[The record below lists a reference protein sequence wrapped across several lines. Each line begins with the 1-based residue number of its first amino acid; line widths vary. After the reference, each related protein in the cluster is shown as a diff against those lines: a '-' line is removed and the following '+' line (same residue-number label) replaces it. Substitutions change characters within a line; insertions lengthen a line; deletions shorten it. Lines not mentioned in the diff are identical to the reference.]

1 MDNQSKRIADL
12 VCELIGAMKVEL
24 TPKGLQV
31 EDLLG
36 LVDEGIAPYKEEM
49 SERITGV
56 YTSVIELSESLV
68 TLQESVREID
78 TDDLESRISDLESA
92 DEPDIEDEVEKH
104 LSSWKFKTQ
113 LSEVVDEAIDKTE
126 MASDIKEDIKD
137 DISWLID
144 DDDFRRNVQLIVQA
158 EIKNAL
164 EVLVAHWEDN

>member
-12 VCELIGAMKVEL
+12 VLELLGAIKADM

-49 SERITGV
+49 SERITGI
-56 YTSVIELSESLV
+56 YTSVIELSESV
-68 TLQESVREID
+68 QTLQGDVREID
-78 TDDLESRISDLESA
+78 TDDLESRISDLEDA
-92 DEPDIEDEVEKH
+92 DAPDIEDEVEKH

-126 MASDIKEDIKD
+126 MADDIKSDIKD

-144 DDDFRRNVQLIVQA
+144 DDDFRRSVQLIVQA

-164 EVLVAHWEDN
+164 EVLVAHWADN